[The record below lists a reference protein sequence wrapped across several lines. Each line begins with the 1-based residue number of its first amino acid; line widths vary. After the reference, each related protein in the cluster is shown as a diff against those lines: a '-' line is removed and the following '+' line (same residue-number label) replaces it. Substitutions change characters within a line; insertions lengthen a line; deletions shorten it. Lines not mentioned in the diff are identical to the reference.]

1 MYFGGCFAFFC
12 DVGDRLVSAR
22 KRRDIR
28 VSLDEY
34 YGRLGLPNTASPAE
48 IKRAHRRLRAKYHP
62 DRNKGAESNV
72 EPAFK
77 LVQEAFEI
85 LTGERDAPL
94 HMRTRAHDAAR
105 NAPHQQQEHAAGH
118 TERTARSASGRAGAY
133 GPNRGPLPMR
143 GANRLNQLYV
153 PVEVALNGGEAATRY
168 QVTETCHR
176 CRGKGFQSK
185 VAQCSGCEGWGQTGD
200 GLRCGICSGAGRT
213 TSKQSCPSCDGTGTE
228 SYWNS
233 DTVEVPPGAWDGQR
247 LVVAGGGFPGV
258 HGGAAGDAIFSIAV
272 VCGSDFTREGLNL
285 SGELQV
291 DFVTATLGGSVEA
304 KVLGRD
310 LRVTILPNSQ
320 QGSVIRLPARGL
332 SDKAGNQGDLRLRI
346 ALAMPTAATLLTD
359 EQRHAFQEIFADA
372 ARRGSGDSSD
382 S

>member
-1 MYFGGCFAFFC
+1 M
-12 DVGDRLVSAR
+12 
-22 KRRDIR
+22 
-28 VSLDEY
+28 SLDEY

-85 LTGERDAPL
+85 LTGEREAPS

-105 NAPHQQQEHAAGH
+105 NATHQQQEHTREHAD
-118 TERTARSASGRAGAY
+118 RTTRSASGRAGAY

-153 PVEVALNGGEAATRY
+153 PLEVALNGGEVATRY

-176 CRGKGFQSK
+176 CRGTGFQST
-185 VAQCSGCEGWGQTGD
+185 VAQCSGCGGWGQTGD
-200 GLRCGICSGAGRT
+200 GIRCGTCSGAGRT
-213 TSKQSCPSCDGTGTE
+213 TSGQSCPSCDSTGVE

-247 LVVAGGGFPGV
+247 LAVTGGGFPGV
-258 HGGAAGDAIFSIAV
+258 NGGATGDAIFSV
-272 VCGSDFTREGLNL
+272 VILCGADFTREGLNL

-291 DFVTATLGGSVEA
+291 DFVTATLGGTVEA

-310 LRVTILPNSQ
+310 LRITILPNSQ

-332 SDKAGNQGDLRLRI
+332 SDRSGNPGDLRLRI
-346 ALAMPTAATLLTD
+346 VLAMPSAATRLTE
-359 EQRHAFQEIFADA
+359 EQRQIFQEMFADA
-372 ARRGSGDSSD
+372 ARRGAPET
-382 S
+382 